1 MPATISYEIT
11 LSEPGPG
18 RVGVNVA
25 PITFPKV
32 STTISEARKWWR
44 SDAKVIAFVK
54 SKADDRVD
62 TTAKVA
68 RHPERDSGK
77 RTKEMMGLGYQSYT
91 FVPVGA
97 FPKDQGVVSVFLT
110 DDAFSHGDGTP
121 PGTPAD
127 DYPNLVVRSAPTR
140 TAIAN
145 TTTDA
150 SDDAWDT
157 CRKSKAVAACAKA
170 HPSEYAKLHTLYDA
184 ATKAAAAP

>member
-1 MPATISYEIT
+1 MKGIAIVALALAACNAKPTKVEVSPAD
-11 LSEPGPG
+11 
-18 RVGVNVA
+18 R
-25 PITFPKV
+25 
-32 STTISEARKWWR
+32 ARAVCQALV
-44 SDAKVIAFVK
+44 DAKVATDCRDGGVK
-54 SKADDRVD
+54 RPDLV
-62 TTAKVA
+62 
-68 RHPERDSGK
+68 
-77 RTKEMMGLGYQSYT
+77 GYQSYT